1 MGRSQADLMI
11 GDIYEAGVIDG
22 NWRPALER
30 MRVIL
35 GSAEMAFVA
44 AGAEIAA
51 ETTNRVLSPESY
63 DRYRRYYGRLDPKQ
77 AIFARHGAG
86 FLFNDA
92 EHFDDRFVAHD
103 PFYQEFSAPLRTR
116 HTLDYF
122 VGRCGTND
130 IYLAAMRPGASGP
143 YDARAAG
150 SLRRAGEHFL
160 RAWRLRE
167 TLRETQSLAR
177 GASAALE
184 RLSYGIMILDER
196 LRIAFANGFAR
207 QALSDCVELAAGRTQ
222 LRARAPAGRV
232 LDGMLQQALRGAV
245 PASMM
250 RLMRSDGRAL
260 YLWCIGLP
268 PSSPLAPAQHPGV
281 LLVLRDPQRRPD
293 VAVEDLQTLYG
304 LTPAEARLALAIGRG
319 ARLDAFAAERHV
331 RLSTVRTQLLSV
343 LAKMGLHRQA
353 DLARA
358 LASLASPVSDSRP
371 GGI

>member
-1 MGRSQADLMI
+1 MRQAKSDLMV

-35 GSAEMAFVA
+35 GSAETAFVA
-44 AGAEIAA
+44 AGVEIAA
-51 ETTNRVLSPESY
+51 ETTNRVLSSESY
-63 DRYRRYYGRLDPKQ
+63 DRYTRYYGQLDPKR
-77 AIFARHGAG
+77 AIFARGGPG

-103 PFYQEFSAPLRTR
+103 PFYQEFSAPLGTR

-122 VGRCGTND
+122 AGRRGAND

-207 QALSDCVELAAGRTQ
+207 QALSDCAELTPG
-222 LRARAPAGRV
+222 RARGPAGQV
-232 LDGMLQQALRGAV
+232 LDGMLQQALRGAM

-250 RLMRSDGRAL
+250 RLTRSDGRAL

-281 LLVLRDPQRRPD
+281 LLVLRDPERRPD

-319 ARLDAFAAERHV
+319 ARLDAFAAERRV